1 MLRFSQEGT
10 EPMEDQ
16 ARQAR
21 EAAGQSTVEL
31 LRQRLQ
37 KHTPSLMH
45 LADTLATATD
55 HDVPVLLSGE
65 TGTGKTMLARLI
77 HEHSARRSHPFVVV
91 ACGACSPNLL
101 ESEFFGHVRGA
112 FTGAAQARDGRFAA
126 AGEGTLL
133 LDEVDTLPLE
143 RQASLLRIV
152 ETGEFEQVGSNETR
166 LCRARIIA
174 ASNWSLEDAVET
186 GKFRRDLYYRLSTLS
201 LHLPPLRERVRDI
214 APLAALFA
222 AQFSARY
229 SKRIVRIHADAIDLL
244 EAFPWP
250 GNIRQLENA
259 VHQAVAMCAGSEIL
273 AEHLPASIAAS
284 RHGLRA

>member
-16 ARQAR
+16 SR
-21 EAAGQSTVEL
+21 EAARESTVAL
-31 LRQRLQ
+31 LSRRLQ

-45 LADTLATATD
+45 LADTLAAAAE
-55 HDVPVLLSGE
+55 HDVPVLLTGE

-77 HEHSARRSHPFVVV
+77 HEHSARSGHPFVVV

-112 FTGAAQARDGRFAA
+112 FTGAAQAREGRFAA
-126 AGEGTLL
+126 AGDGSLL
-133 LDEVDTLPLE
+133 LDEVDTLPLD

-152 ETGEFEQVGSNETR
+152 ETGEFEQVGSNQTR

-186 GKFRRDLYYRLSTLS
+186 GKFRRDLYYRLSALS
-201 LHLPPLRERVRDI
+201 LHLPPLRERVRDV
-214 APLAALFA
+214 APLAGLFA

-229 SKRIVRIHADAIDLL
+229 SKRIVGIHADAIDLL

-250 GNIRQLENA
+250 GNIRQLENV

-284 RHGLRA
+284 RDRLRA